1 MHVLEVK
8 NLTKKFPSFLLDDV
22 SFSLEAGKITGFI
35 GRNGAGKSTTLNSLF
50 HFIHP
55 DAGEIRFWDEDI
67 LDKEREIK
75 QRVGFVSSGIN
86 YYPNKKLKVISD
98 ITKSFYED
106 WDEDAYRRYMELFQ
120 LDEKKTPK
128 QLSAGMKVK
137 YALALA
143 LSHRAELLILDEPT
157 SGLDPVSREEL
168 LEIFMFLSDEGKTI
182 LFSTHITSD
191 LEQCADQIIYIKD
204 GVIQANMDFD
214 TFVGGYSMIRY
225 EKGTLPTELES
236 YLISAKR
243 TRRGIVS
250 LIKAEDEEWFVGTAT
265 IMEASLESIM
275 VHLESEETVWAN

>member
-1 MHVLEVK
+1 MNVLEVK
-8 NLTKKFPSFLLDDV
+8 HLTKKFPTFLLDDV
-22 SFSLEAGKITGFI
+22 SFFLERGKITGFI

-50 HFIHP
+50 HFVHP
-55 DAGEIRFWDEDI
+55 DNGEIRFWGENI
-67 LDKEREIK
+67 LDNEREIK

-106 WDEDAYRRYMELFQ
+106 WDEEAYRRYMELFN

-204 GVIQANMDFD
+204 GVIQADSNFD
-214 TFVGGYSMIRY
+214 TFVSGYSMIRY
-225 EKGTLPTELES
+225 EKGTLDGELEDC
-236 YLISAKR
+236 LISAKR
-243 TRRGIVS
+243 TRRGMVS
-250 LIKAEDEEWFVGTAT
+250 LIKAEDEPRFVGKAT

-275 VHLESEETVWAN
+275 VHLESEETVWVN

>member
-1 MHVLEVK
+1 MRVLEVK
-8 NLTKKFPSFLLDDV
+8 NLTKKFPTFLLDHV
-22 SFSLEAGKITGFI
+22 SFSLEQGKITGFI

-50 HFIHP
+50 HFVHP
-55 DAGEIRFWDEDI
+55 DEGEICFWGADI
-67 LDKEREIK
+67 LENEREIK

-106 WDEDAYRRYMELFQ
+106 WDEEAYRRYMELFH

-143 LSHRAELLILDEPT
+143 MSHRAELLILDEPT

-191 LEQCADQIIYIKD
+191 LEQCADQIVYIKD
-204 GVIQANMDFD
+204 GVIQADMDFD
-214 TFVGGYSMIRY
+214 DFVSGYSMIRY
-225 EKGTLPTELES
+225 EQGSLSTELEC
-236 YLISAKR
+236 YLISEKR
-243 TRRGIVS
+243 TRRGMVS
-250 LIKAEDEEWFVGTAT
+250 LIKAEDEERFVGKVA
-265 IMEASLESIM
+265 IVEPSLESIM
-275 VHLESEETVWAN
+275 VHLEREEAVWVN

>member
-8 NLTKKFPSFLLDDV
+8 NLRKKFPSFLLDDV

-204 GVIQANMDFD
+204 GMIQADMDFD
-214 TFVGGYSMIRY
+214 TFVDGYSMIRY

-250 LIKAEDEEWFVGTAT
+250 LIKAEDEERFVGTAT

>member
-8 NLTKKFPSFLLDDV
+8 NLTKKFASFFLDDV
-22 SFSLEAGKITGFI
+22 SFCLEEGKITGFI

-50 HFIHP
+50 HFVHP

-204 GVIQANMDFD
+204 GVIQANMNFD

-243 TRRGIVS
+243 TRRGMVS
-250 LIKAEDEEWFVGTAT
+250 LIKAEDEERFVGTAT